1 MSEKKS
7 RFSLAALDPFF
18 EKVNKLSRNQR
29 ILICVLVLGLMIG
42 ASTYFLYMPKHN
54 EIDRLTAEYESLEKE
69 LADAKERASQ
79 LNRYKAEVKEVEAQ
93 FEVAKRALPESEE
106 IPSLLTSISNSGQD
120 SGLEFLLFRP
130 ESDVSRGFYAE
141 IPVSIEV
148 TGRYHEAA
156 AFFDKVSR
164 LPRIVN
170 IKDIQISGDGGRG
183 RRRRQTEPEEANQLQ
198 IACTAV
204 TYQFLEPNSE
214 TESDS
219 SKRKRK

>member
-1 MSEKKS
+1 MSEKKKS
-7 RFSLAALDPFF
+7 GLSLAALDPFF
-18 EKVNKLSRNQR
+18 EKINKLSRNQR
-29 ILICVLVLGLMIG
+29 ILICALVFGSMIG
-42 ASTYFLYMPKHN
+42 ASVYFLYMPKHE

-79 LNRYKAEVKEVEAQ
+79 LNRYKAEIKEVEAQ
-93 FEVAKRALPESEE
+93 FEVARRALPESEE

-120 SGLEFLLFRP
+120 SGLDFLLFRP
-130 ESDVSRGFYAE
+130 ENDVSRGFYAE

-148 TGRYHEAA
+148 SGRYHEAA

-170 IKDIQISGDGGRG
+170 IKDIRIGDQTSRG
-183 RRRRQTEPEEANQLQ
+183 RRRGRAETKEENLLQ

-204 TYQFLEPNSE
+204 TYQFLESAPE
-214 TESDS
+214 AES
-219 SKRKRK
+219 SKGKKK